1 MVFIV
6 NKYTQIYNTLI
17 ERAKSRT
24 LFKDLYTEKHHII
37 PRSLGGDNSPDNIA
51 TLTAKEHYICHL
63 LLIRIT
69 EGPNRTKMRYA
80 AFKFA
85 SSNPYQKQRHRVTA
99 RQYQY
104 LKEQMAIANS
114 ERTGPNLG
122 KSMSQKTKDKI
133 SDSLKG
139 RSTGPKTAEHRRKIS
154 LSKTGLKQSQETKDK
169 RARSLIGKK
178 RSDDTKIKMGE
189 WQKGVPKPKVCC
201 KYCGKTI
208 SFLNHVRWHGDNCK
222 VAHST

>member
-51 TLTAKEHYICHL
+51 ILTAKEHYICHL

-85 SSNPYQKQRHRVTA
+85 SSNPYQKQRHKVTA

-104 LKEQMAIANS
+104 LKEQLAIANK
-114 ERTGPNLG
+114 ERPGPNLG
-122 KSMSQKTKDKI
+122 KRLSQEQKDKI
-133 SDSLKG
+133 SSSLKG
-139 RSTGPKTAEHRRKIS
+139 KNTTPKTDEHRKAIS
-154 LSKTGLKQSQETKDK
+154 LAKTGQKQSQETKDK
-169 RARSLIGKK
+169 RAQSLTGGK
-178 RSDDTKIKMGE
+178 RSTETKAKMSN
-189 WQKGVPKPKVCC
+189 WQKGVSKPKVICEH
-201 KYCGKTI
+201 CGKEVDL
-208 SFLNHVRWHGDNCK
+208 LNHKRWHGSNCK
-222 VAHST
+222 QRL

>member
-37 PRSLGGDNSPDNIA
+37 PRSLGGDNSPNNIA
-51 TLTAKEHYICHL
+51 ILTAKEHYICHL

-85 SSNPYQKQRHRVTA
+85 SCNPYQKQRHKVTA

-104 LKEQMAIANS
+104 LKEQLAIANK
-114 ERTGPNLG
+114 ERPGPNLG
-122 KSMSQKTKDKI
+122 KRLSQEQKDKI
-133 SDSLKG
+133 SSSLKG
-139 RSTGPKTAEHRRKIS
+139 KNTTPKTDEHRKAIS
-154 LSKTGLKQSQETKDK
+154 LAKTGQKQSQATKDK
-169 RARSLIGKK
+169 RAHSLTGGK
-178 RSDDTKIKMGE
+178 RSTETKAKMSN
-189 WQKGVPKPKVCC
+189 WQKGVPKPKVIC
-201 KYCGKTI
+201 KHCGKEVDL
-208 SFLNHVRWHGDNCK
+208 LNHNRWHGSNCK
-222 VAHST
+222 QRL